1 MFRIIRLTEYNL
13 DIIRKYRRHMD
24 HIERT
29 VSSVHGVL
37 TKDDIDQRDKL
48 QAQLINRGL
57 SCAMTAEDVQNYH
70 YNREVIQ

>member
-1 MFRIIRLTEYNL
+1 MFRIIRLTDYNL
-13 DIIRKYRRHMD
+13 DIIRKYRRHKD
-24 HIERT
+24 HIERV

-37 TKDDIDQRDKL
+37 TKDDIDQLDNL
-48 QAQLINRGL
+48 EAQLINRGL